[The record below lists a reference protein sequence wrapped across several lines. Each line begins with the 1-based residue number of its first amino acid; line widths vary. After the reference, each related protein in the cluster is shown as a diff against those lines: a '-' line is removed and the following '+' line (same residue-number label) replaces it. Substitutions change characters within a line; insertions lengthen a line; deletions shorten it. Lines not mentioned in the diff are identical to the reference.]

1 MAEKHILVVEDD
13 MISAKLTKHRLEK
26 AGYTVRVAGDAYTG
40 TQEALKGHYDLI
52 ILDLLMPAGGG
63 FSILERI
70 RSVPQ
75 IADVP
80 VVILTGKELDDEM
93 KQEAERLEANSI
105 FFKPPDYDRLVEK
118 LKSIVPVGD

>member
-1 MAEKHILVVEDD
+1 MGEKHILLVEDD

-26 AGYTVRVAGDAYTG
+26 AGYTVRIAGDGYTG

-75 IADVP
+75 IADIP
-80 VVILTGKELDDEM
+80 VFILTGKKPDDEM
-93 KQEAERLEANSI
+93 TSEAERLEVISI
-105 FFKPPDYDRLVEK
+105 FLKPPDYDRLIEK
-118 LKSIVPVGD
+118 LNAIVPVDE